1 MHQQPN
7 SIPYFSIQFGQFS
20 SIIVVLFSLSH
31 RTYYYSDSPSVI
43 KFIV

>member
-20 SIIVVLFSLSH
+20 SIIVVLFSLSYKIYRLGH
-31 RTYYYSDSPSVI
+31 VDFKS
-43 KFIV
+43 